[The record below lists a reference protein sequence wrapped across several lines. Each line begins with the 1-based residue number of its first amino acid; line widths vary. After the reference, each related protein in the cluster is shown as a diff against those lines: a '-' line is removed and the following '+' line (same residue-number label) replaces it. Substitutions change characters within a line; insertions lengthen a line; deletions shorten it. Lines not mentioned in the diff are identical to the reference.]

1 MVKGKLEKKYKLI
14 YNGRELSQGLLSE
27 AGKYDAMQILVQRF
41 DEGREGAIDPD
52 EVEIIDMSLKENQ
65 QWTFQFMIFQSHQY
79 WLLAFLVLCSHLY
92 YYTLWIEHT
101 LKVHLIVTEGIKTDL
116 LHSVEQQVVCLKL
129 KLMISI

>member
-1 MVKGKLEKKYKLI
+1 MAGLVFIVVIFVILYMLYFYNPHHQEVIMVKGKLEKKYKLI

-65 QWTFQFMIFQSHQY
+65 
-79 WLLAFLVLCSHLY
+79 
-92 YYTLWIEHT
+92 E
-101 LKVHLIVTEGIKTDL
+101 
-116 LHSVEQQVVCLKL
+116 
-129 KLMISI
+129 